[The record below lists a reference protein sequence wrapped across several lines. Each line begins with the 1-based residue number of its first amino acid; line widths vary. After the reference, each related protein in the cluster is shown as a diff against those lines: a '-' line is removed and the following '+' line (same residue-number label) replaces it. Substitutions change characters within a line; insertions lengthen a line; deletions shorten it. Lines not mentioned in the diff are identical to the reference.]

1 MFIRRYAT
9 IILAILILTGCQVS
23 TRDDQ
28 DETFCY
34 TRGYDV
40 RYLDRFDIACVTPRG
55 LISIGKIQYDE
66 EKASPQIY

>member
-1 MFIRRYAT
+1 MFIRYST
-9 IILAILILTGCQVS
+9 IILAILILTGCVS
-23 TRDDQ
+23 TSREDQ

-66 EKASPQIY
+66 EQASQQIY